1 MLRNVR
7 KYLSELVPSPQ
18 SRTDYGSHDDARGG
32 GRRGGREGGSS
43 SQVTTSGTLQPQ
55 SVQCKGK

>member
-32 GRRGGREGGSS
+32 GRRGGREGGRFLL
-43 SQVTTSGTLQPQ
+43 TSHNIWDPAAT
-55 SVQCKGK
+55 VCAV